1 VIIFL
6 NPALLQPRLS
16 KEAIDFMT
24 LKSLGSF
31 LDLGSDSLGPALIAA
46 DLSGCV
52 AQVFIKHTMDFSD
65 WAELIGQAE
74 IEDYAKRRSNS
85 SRVQVVREHLN
96 QVNGPLRLYGSFE
109 GEGNVTH
116 VLFPFSDTNDRDL
129 LKYTKRVLMMII
141 SQTPMKMLACFLN
154 PKTLSSKY

>member
-1 VIIFL
+1 MIIFL

-96 QVNGPLRLYGSFE
+96 QVYGPLRLYGSFE
-109 GEGNVTH
+109 GKGNVTH